1 MTYRFLGQLR
11 VALLFAVLV
20 QALGSVAGAAQTR
33 LIGVE
38 EQRRILASPGAPA
51 LGSTQADLTV
61 VEYFDFNCPFCRE
74 LAPAFSKLL
83 ETDPKVAVIYKD
95 WPIFGGVSIYA
106 ARSALAAGWQGKY
119 ARAHEA
125 LISAPRLSQNEQVD
139 SVLQRAGIDMAR
151 LAKDLQAHGAEIDAL
166 LSRNASE
173 AHALGLKG
181 TPGILV
187 GRQVVPNISDLAG
200 LQAAIAAA
208 RHVH

>member
-1 MTYRFLGQLR
+1 MSYRFLGQLQ
-11 VALLFAVLV
+11 VAFVFAVLV
-20 QALGSVAGAAQTR
+20 QALGSVASAAQTR

-38 EQRRILASPGAPA
+38 EQRRILASPGAPV

-151 LAKDLQAHGAEIDAL
+151 LAMDLQTHGSKIDAL

-200 LQAAIAAA
+200 LQAATAAA